1 MSDDPGLISKFRSH
15 LMIEAV
21 LVMAL
26 LGYLLLFHNHSVGA
40 DLSITVLGAGLM
52 VLVSHWTLHTLRD
65 ALQLLV
71 VRHSRLG

>member
-1 MSDDPGLISKFRSH
+1 
-15 LMIEAV
+15 MIETV
-21 LVMAL
+21 LVIGL
-26 LGYLLLFHNHSVGA
+26 LAYLLLFRNHSVGA

-52 VLVSHWTLHTLRD
+52 ALVSYWTLHTVRD